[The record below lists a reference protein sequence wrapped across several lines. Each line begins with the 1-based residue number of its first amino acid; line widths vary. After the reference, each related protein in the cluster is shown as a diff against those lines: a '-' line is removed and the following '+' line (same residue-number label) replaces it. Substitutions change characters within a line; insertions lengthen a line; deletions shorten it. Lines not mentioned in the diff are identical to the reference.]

1 MDFTFTGE
9 QELLRQSARRFLE
22 KECGISLIKE
32 VAEGDALPGPR
43 LWQRMAELGWTGILI
58 QEEHGGMGLTF
69 VDLAVIL
76 EEMGRALL
84 PSPFTSTVVLFGEA
98 MRLAGSDDQRREW
111 LPKIASGEI
120 KGTVAWAEP
129 ETLYDLER
137 MGSRAMPSGD
147 SIVLEGAKLFVT
159 DACEADLI
167 LFAAKG
173 QEGPCLVLV
182 QPGKDDVRVTPLMAV
197 DKTAELSEVTVA
209 GARVGADALLGR
221 AWDASGVLHQLMNRV
236 NAAYALDMVGGGQ
249 RALETAVEYAKT
261 RVQFGRPIGAFQ
273 AIKHKCADCLVDVE
287 GARSIAYYA
296 AWAQNNGERE
306 ATLSASAAKVFCT
319 EMYRKAT
326 KEVMQILGAVGFSW
340 EHEIHFFLKR
350 AKRLGSLFGDVAFH
364 QERLARELGY

>member
-9 QELLRQSARRFLE
+9 QELLRQSARRFLD
-22 KECGISLIKE
+22 KECGISFVRQ
-32 VAEGDALPGPR
+32 VAEGDALTGPR

-58 QEEHGGMGLTF
+58 PEEHGGMGLTF

-84 PSPFTSTVVLFGEA
+84 PGPFISTVILFGEA
-98 MRLAGSDDQRREW
+98 IRLAGSDDQAKEC
-111 LPKIASGEI
+111 LPKIASGGL

-129 ETLYDLER
+129 ETLYDLDR
-137 MGSRAMPSGD
+137 MGSRATVSSD
-147 SIVLEGAKLFVT
+147 SILLEGTKLFVT
-159 DACEADLI
+159 DACEADFI
-167 LFAAKG
+167 LFAAEG

-182 QPGKDDVRVTPLMAV
+182 QPGKDHVRVTPLVAV
-197 DKTAELSEVTVA
+197 DKTAQLSEVTVA
-209 GARVGADALLGR
+209 GARLGGDALLGR
-221 AWDASGVLHQLMNRV
+221 AWDASEVLDRLMNRV

-249 RALETAVEYAKT
+249 RALDIAVEYAKT

-273 AIKHKCADCLVDVE
+273 AIKHKCAECLTDVE

-296 AWAQNNGERE
+296 AWAQDNDRTE

-319 EMYRKAT
+319 EMYREVT
-326 KEVMQILGAVGFSW
+326 KEALQILGAVGFSW

-350 AKRLGSLFGDVAFH
+350 AKRLGSLFGDIAFH
-364 QERLARELGY
+364 QERLARGLGY